1 MTNFLLSLTQAVSSL
16 VFINCGGNINLQ
28 KEWFYSEEHADV
40 RAYVID
46 SHRPILHMNVNDQ
59 SQKII
64 VIDDGCKSFQEC
76 PTQEDFQLYQELM
89 RLEDEDEDD
98 EDGEEPDSSDDEA
111 GMEQRGVIDEDEEA
125 ENFGA
130 AREGPDAAAMI
141 GDDGEIGIAEARQA
155 LQEQREMEEAK

>member
-59 SQKII
+59 SQKVI

-76 PTQEDFQLYQELM
+76 PTQEDFQLFQELM
-89 RLEDEDEDD
+89 RLEDEDEDEEGD
-98 EDGEEPDSSDDEA
+98 EPDSSDDEA
-111 GMEQRGVIDEDEEA
+111 GMEQRGVIDEEEEA

-130 AREGPDAAAMI
+130 AQEGPNAAMI

-155 LQEQREMEEAK
+155 LQE